1 MKDHQ
6 SGSNSDSYC
15 LTPSHSPAPAPAYDG
30 DEDLEMQQIE
40 LEERLT
46 LCNKKALHAARSSRP
61 ENTKKA
67 YIPRQKE
74 WRVRS
79 S

>member
-1 MKDHQ
+1 MESMKDHQ
-6 SGSNSDSYC
+6 SGSNSYC
-15 LTPSHSPAPAPAYDG
+15 LTPSHSPSPAYDG
-30 DEDLEMQQIE
+30 DEDLEIQQIE
-40 LEERLT
+40 LEERLN
-46 LCNKKALHAARSSRP
+46 LYNKKVLYAARSNRP

>member
-1 MKDHQ
+1 MESMKDHQ
-6 SGSNSDSYC
+6 LGSNSDSYY

-40 LEERLT
+40 LEERLN
-46 LCNKKALHAARSSRP
+46 LCNKKVLYTARSSRP

-67 YIPRQKE
+67 YIPR
-74 WRVRS
+74 
-79 S
+79 